1 MIWYYILLYA
11 LIQGITE
18 FLPISSSGHL
28 ILAHEWVNGQMQNA
42 AQDDSARWAQD
53 AIIDIAV
60 HVGTL
65 FSVLLYFWRDFY
77 AIIRGVILSCIGR
90 TGAHGCDDVKQGRNA
105 AFYIIIASVP
115 VIIAGYLLHKWQPEW
130 LRSAEIVAWTT
141 LIFAYVLWLADRF
154 CPSKLD
160 VSEMTL
166 KTALLVGFAQILA
179 LIPGTS
185 RSGITMTAA
194 RTMGYT
200 REAAAKFSLFLSVV
214 AISGAGLLAG
224 MDVLKSENVQ
234 LGADAAIA
242 AAVSFVA
249 GYCAIAVMIKWL
261 RRHDF
266 TPFVLY
272 RALLGLVLLLI
283 VYL

>member
-1 MIWYYILLYA
+1 MIWYYIVLFA

-28 ILAHEWVNGQMQNA
+28 ILAHEWIDGRVQAAGQ
-42 AQDDSARWAQD
+42 DESARWAQD
-53 AIIDIAV
+53 AVIDIAV

-77 AIIRGVILSCIGR
+77 AIARSVILSLLGR
-90 TGAHGCDDVKQGRNA
+90 ADMRQRDDVIQGRNA
-105 AFYIIIASVP
+105 AFYIIVASLP
-115 VIIAGYLLHKWQPEW
+115 VIVAGFMLHKWQPAW

-154 CPSKLD
+154 APHKLD
-160 VSEMTL
+160 VSKMTL
-166 KTALLVGFAQILA
+166 KSALIVGFAQILA

-194 RTMGYT
+194 RGLGYT

-224 MDVLKSENVQ
+224 LDVIEAENTQ
-234 LGADAAIA
+234 LGIDAAL
-242 AAVSFVA
+242 AVLISFVA
-249 GYCAIAVMIKWL
+249 GYVAIAVMIKWL
-261 RRHDF
+261 KNHDF

-272 RALLGLVLLLI
+272 RALLGLILLLI